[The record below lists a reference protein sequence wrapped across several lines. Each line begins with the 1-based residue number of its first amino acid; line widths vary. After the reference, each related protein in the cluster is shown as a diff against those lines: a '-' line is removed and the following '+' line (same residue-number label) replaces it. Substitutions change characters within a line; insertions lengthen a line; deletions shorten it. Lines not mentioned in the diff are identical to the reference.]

1 MGSMQIFGSLADY
14 GRLWTFVEV
23 LKSFLGEG
31 KTLSGKSHE
40 AEQGRAWLGFRI
52 TLTKGD

>member
-1 MGSMQIFGSLADY
+1 MAGFG
-14 GRLWTFVEV
+14 TFVEV

-40 AEQGRAWLGFRI
+40 AEQEMVGI
-52 TLTKGD
+52 PNHID

>member
-1 MGSMQIFGSLADY
+1 MQIFGYLADY

-31 KTLSGKSHE
+31 KTLSGQSHE
-40 AEQGRAWLGFRI
+40 AEQERAWLGFRI
-52 TLTKGD
+52 TFTKGD